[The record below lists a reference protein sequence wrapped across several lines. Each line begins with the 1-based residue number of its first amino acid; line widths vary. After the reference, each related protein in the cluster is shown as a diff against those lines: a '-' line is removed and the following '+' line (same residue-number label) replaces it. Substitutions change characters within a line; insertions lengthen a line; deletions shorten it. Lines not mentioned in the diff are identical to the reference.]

1 MKTLNPKRT
10 ARRSAYRPRWQRRKE
25 ARPDEL
31 VEAALDLFVE
41 RGFAATRLEDV
52 AQRAGVSKG
61 TMYLYFDSK
70 ESLFQAVVRRAL
82 VPTLVEGEALLASHQ
97 GSSADLLG
105 TLIRRWWER
114 IGVSKGSGIL
124 KLVIGESANFPD
136 ITRIYHQEIVQRGRQ
151 LVGAAIQRG
160 IDRGEFRSVE
170 VPPTVRLAM
179 APLLYAIIWKHSLIR
194 CDAQETD
201 WNAFIENHI
210 ELFLRGLSAG
220 SLGEERRGTAS

>member
-1 MKTLNPKRT
+1 MI
-10 ARRSAYRPRWQRRKE
+10 A
-25 ARPDEL
+25 
-31 VEAALDLFVE
+31 
-41 RGFAATRLEDV
+41 
-52 AQRAGVSKG
+52 
-61 TMYLYFDSK
+61 
-70 ESLFQAVVRRAL
+70 
-82 VPTLVEGEALLASHQ
+82 
-97 GSSADLLG
+97 
-105 TLIRRWWER
+105 
-114 IGVSKGSGIL
+114 
-124 KLVIGESANFPD
+124 ESANFPD

-210 ELFLRGLSAG
+210 ELFLRGLSVG
-220 SLGEERRGTAS
+220 PLGEERRGTAS

>member
-1 MKTLNPKRT
+1 MSTQVL
-10 ARRSAYRPRWQRRKE
+10 RRGNRRPRWQRRKE
-25 ARPDEL
+25 ERPDEL

-52 AQRAGVSKG
+52 AHRAGVSKG

-70 ESLFQAVVRRAL
+70 ESLFRAAVRRAL
-82 VPTLVEGEALLASHQ
+82 VPTLEEGEALLATHRGPS
-97 GSSADLLG
+97 GELVA

-114 IGVSKGSGIL
+114 TGISKGSGIL
-124 KLVIGESANFPD
+124 KLVIAESANFPD

-160 IDRGEFRSVE
+160 IDRGEFRPVD
-170 VPPTVRLAM
+170 VPNTVKLAM
-179 APLLYAIIWKHSLIR
+179 APLLYAVIWKHSLIR
-194 CDAQETD
+194 CDTGETD

-210 ELFLRGLSAG
+210 AIFLRGLAAAEPLQRERKGSA
-220 SLGEERRGTAS
+220 S